1 MLYERLERRMKMDR
15 IDLLSLMP
23 QIILAIGAIVLL
35 LSIAIKRN
43 HLFTTVTAILFVSA
57 SFVSLFFN
65 VGQNEISGIFIQDGF
80 SMLFSGLI
88 LIVTVYIML
97 ISHPYIK
104 NRAEDIEEYYI
115 LMILAALGSTV
126 LVSSRH
132 FITFF
137 LGLELLSTSLYVLIA
152 FLKNRE
158 HSIEAGIKYLII
170 AAVSSSI
177 LLFGMA
183 LIYSG
188 SGSMYFPDFIP
199 YFRSSDINIIGLTG
213 IAFMMGGIGFKLA
226 LVPFH
231 LWTPDVYEGAP
242 APVSAFVATVSKAGM
257 FAFLLRFIY
266 ESDLLSVNS
275 FLIFL
280 TTISVLSMFIG
291 NIMALKEKN
300 IKKIL
305 AYSSIAHL
313 GYLLIALL
321 SGDKSGE
328 QAFAFYLVVYM
339 FTITGAFAIV
349 SYLSEIDG
357 DASSLEHYK
366 GIFWTRPG
374 IAIAFSVILFS
385 LAGIPLTAGFMSKFY
400 LLLVGVSKELWLLSI
415 VLVTTS
421 IIGLFYY
428 LRIIV
433 VMFTKDDS
441 TEKSSSIGLLYGFVF
456 TSITFFL
463 LGVGIFPEFLT
474 KIINYF

>member
-1 MLYERLERRMKMDR
+1 MD
-15 IDLLSLMP
+15 ITDLLSLMP

-35 LSIAIKRN
+35 LSIAVKRN
-43 HLFTTVTAILFVSA
+43 HLFTTITAIVFVIA
-57 SFVSLFFN
+57 SFVSLFFDA
-65 VGQNEISGIFIQDGF
+65 VQNEISGIFIRDGF
-80 SMLFSGLI
+80 SMFFSGII
-88 LIVTVYIML
+88 LIVTGYIML

-104 NRAEDIEEYYI
+104 SREEDIEEYYI
-115 LMILAALGSTV
+115 LMILAALGSTI

-188 SGSMYFPDFIP
+188 SGSMYFPDLVP
-199 YFRSSDINIIGLTG
+199 YFRTTELNVIGLAG

-257 FAFLLRFIY
+257 FAFFLRFVY
-266 ESDLLSVNS
+266 ESGLLNVNS
-275 FLIFL
+275 FLIL
-280 TTISVLSMFIG
+280 ITTISVLSMIIG
-291 NIMALKEKN
+291 NLMALKEKN
-300 IKKIL
+300 VKKIL

-321 SGDKSGE
+321 SGDKAGE
-328 QAFAFYLVVYM
+328 HAFAFYLVVYM
-339 FTITGAFAIV
+339 VTIMGAFAVV
-349 SYLSEIDG
+349 SFFSETNE
-357 DASSLEHYK
+357 DASSLDHYK
-366 GIFWTRPG
+366 GMFWTRPWV
-374 IAIAFSVILFS
+374 AIAFSVMLFS

-400 LLLVGVSKELWLLSI
+400 LLLVGVGKELWLLSI
-415 VLVTTS
+415 VLVLTS

-433 VMFTKDDS
+433 AMFTKVES
-441 TEKSSSIGLLYGFVF
+441 PGKTSPVGFLYGFVF
-456 TSITFFL
+456 ASITLFL
-463 LGVGIFPEFLT
+463 LGVGIFPELLT
-474 KIINYF
+474 KLVNYF

>member
-1 MLYERLERRMKMDR
+1 MFYQRSERRIKMNK

-23 QIILAIGAIVLL
+23 QIILAAGAIVLL
-35 LSIAIKRN
+35 LSIAIRRN
-43 HLFTTVTAILFVSA
+43 HLFTTITAILFVSA
-57 SFVSLFFN
+57 SFASLFFHP
-65 VGQNEISGIFIQDGF
+65 VQNEISGIFIRDGF
-80 SMLFSGLI
+80 SMFFSGLI
-88 LIVTVYIML
+88 LIVTAYIML
-97 ISHPYIK
+97 ISHPYIES
-104 NRAEDIEEYYI
+104 RAEDIEEYYI

-152 FLKNRE
+152 FLRDRE

-170 AAVSSSI
+170 AAVSSSF

-188 SGSMYFPDFIP
+188 SGSMYFPDLVP
-199 YFRSSDINIIGLTG
+199 YFRSTEIDFIGLAG

-242 APVSAFVATVSKAGM
+242 APISAFVATVSKAGM
-257 FAFLLRFIY
+257 FAFFLRFVY
-266 ESDLLSVNS
+266 ESEILKVNS
-275 FLIFL
+275 FLIFI
-280 TTISVLSMFIG
+280 TTIAVLSMFIG
-291 NIMALKEKN
+291 NLMALKEKN
-300 IKKIL
+300 VKKIL

-321 SGDKSGE
+321 SGDKTGE
-328 QAFAFYLVVYM
+328 HAFAFYLVVYAV
-339 FTITGAFAIV
+339 TLTGAFAIV
-349 SYLSEIDG
+349 SFLSEIDG

-374 IAIAFSVILFS
+374 IAIAFSVMLFS

-400 LLLVGVSKELWLLSI
+400 LLLVGIGKELWLLSI
-415 VLVTTS
+415 VLVFTS

-433 VMFTKDDS
+433 VMFTKVES
-441 TEKSSSIGLLYGFVF
+441 TEKASRVGLLYGFVF
-456 TSITFFL
+456 SSITLIL
-463 LGVGIFPEFLT
+463 LCVGIFPEFLT
-474 KIINYF
+474 RLINFF